1 MASRFACLASLRHTW
16 PVREPYNTA
25 VNAKSDPARRWL
37 LLPGALLPRRWLAG
51 ELLHDQLPHI
61 RRALARGELLLR
73 EQPLPTLA
81 RPPAAVMPAG
91 VPPVSQP
98 GLLAIPAGMVPA
110 GEPMHE
116 DWAHDRWLRA
126 QPPLAGL
133 NLPAGAM
140 AAIRRLAQLPRTP
153 ALGHPGWLMQPVRFS
168 LTTDRMLLDA
178 RAGQQ
183 VDAGLATRLVQAIA
197 PLLADAGYRIGMLTP
212 SLWLLQQLPGHPGW
226 QLHCSPI
233 EAVGEQH
240 VDTLLPRGADA
251 RLFRR
256 LLNEIQ
262 MTWYQLNLDAEHD
275 LPVNGVWLSGPVTPA
290 ALQGCLT
297 LQAQGLVLDESLL
310 PARLDFDLNGWLAAL
325 PMLDRHHQQDPAGF
339 ACLLCGQYGARWLH
353 APAAQ
358 LPGQLPSGPSAPP
371 AGPATAARAGW
382 AQRLRGW
389 LGLNRPRDIPETTDG
404 ALLDAVFADEDGDD
418 SAAAPRP
425 PRQTPAPA

>member
-1 MASRFACLASLRHTW
+1 
-16 PVREPYNTA
+16 
-25 VNAKSDPARRWL
+25 
-37 LLPGALLPRRWLAG
+37 
-51 ELLHDQLPHI
+51 
-61 RRALARGELLLR
+61 
-73 EQPLPTLA
+73 
-81 RPPAAVMPAG
+81 
-91 VPPVSQP
+91 
-98 GLLAIPAGMVPA
+98 
-110 GEPMHE
+110 
-116 DWAHDRWLRA
+116 
-126 QPPLAGL
+126 
-133 NLPAGAM
+133 
-140 AAIRRLAQLPRTP
+140 
-153 ALGHPGWLMQPVRFS
+153 
-168 LTTDRMLLDA
+168 
-178 RAGQQ
+178 
-183 VDAGLATRLVQAIA
+183 
-197 PLLADAGYRIGMLTP
+197 
-212 SLWLLQQLPGHPGW
+212 
-226 QLHCSPI
+226 
-233 EAVGEQH
+233 
-240 VDTLLPRGADA
+240 
-251 RLFRR
+251 
-256 LLNEIQ
+256 

-297 LQAQGLVLDESLL
+297 LLAQGLVLDESLL

-418 SAAAPRP
+418 PAAAPRP